1 MSVALTVVASA
12 PPTNDDA
19 AALKTA
25 VATALAV
32 AEDTVKNFV
41 VAVAGAARRWLHS
54 ADSAR
59 RALATTYEWDVSF
72 TVTADLNNQTEPTD
86 FGASVNLSPKTKR
99 NKNQKLILA
108 LRDSIG
114 HLPFLKAAVA

>member
-1 MSVALTVVASA
+1 VATSVVSVALTVMASA

-41 VAVAGAARRWLHS
+41 VAVAGAARRWLLS
-54 ADSAR
+54 ADSVR

-86 FGASVNLSPKTKR
+86 FGASVK
-99 NKNQKLILA
+99 
-108 LRDSIG
+108 
-114 HLPFLKAAVA
+114 